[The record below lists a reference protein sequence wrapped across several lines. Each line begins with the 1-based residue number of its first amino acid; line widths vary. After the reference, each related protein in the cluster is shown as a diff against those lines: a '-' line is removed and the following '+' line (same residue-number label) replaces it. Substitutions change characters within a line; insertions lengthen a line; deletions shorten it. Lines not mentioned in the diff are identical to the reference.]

1 MTDNGGYTTPTQTQ
15 TPPAPPPAPPATGTS
30 APPPGKPR
38 GGGGG
43 GAVAG
48 VILILLGAA
57 LLFARLIPSFSIWQ
71 MWPFFVIVPGLI
83 QCFTPGSEGW
93 TVNRFFEGAI
103 TVAIGLVLL
112 GNTTGTVSWG
122 VWWHVFRLWP
132 VLLISIGLEILG
144 KAIRQNWIRVL
155 SSVVILL
162 ALGVAVSASLTNQPV
177 RLFSIAREGERFEF
191 EERLDR
197 DARATLDLESGV
209 GEIAIGAADGR
220 VAAIVVASA
229 FGRPGFEVERSGS
242 TAEIDFSL
250 VEEGGFTISPTLPS
264 TRVEASLARGIPWE
278 ITIDSGV
285 SSLDADLSSL
295 DVERFTLKTGVSSNT
310 VRLGEPPRGAREA
323 QAVIESG
330 VASVEVL
337 VPERAEV
344 RVESDSGLTGID
356 ISRDLNEVGSRVW
369 ETEGYAT
376 ARSAGR
382 PTWLIIAR
390 SGVGSFSVRTY

>member
-1 MTDNGGYTTPTQTQ
+1 
-15 TPPAPPPAPPATGTS
+15 
-30 APPPGKPR
+30 
-38 GGGGG
+38 
-43 GAVAG
+43 V
-48 VILILLGAA
+48 
-57 LLFARLIPSFSIWQ
+57 LLFARLVPSFSIWQ

-83 QCFTPGSEGW
+83 QCFTPGGEGW

-132 VLLISIGLEILG
+132 VLLISMGLEILG
-144 KAIRQNWIRVL
+144 KAIRQNWIRAL

-162 ALGVAVSASLTNQPV
+162 ALGVAVSASVTNQPV
-177 RLFSIAREGERFEF
+177 RLFSIARESERFEF
-191 EERLDR
+191 KERLDR
-197 DARATLDLESGV
+197 DSRATLDLESGV

-220 VAAIVVASA
+220 VARVVAASA
-229 FGRPGFEVERSGS
+229 FGRPGFEVERSGG

-250 VEEGGFTISPTLPS
+250 VGEGGFTISPIFPS
-264 TRVEASLARGIPWE
+264 TKVEASLARGIPWE

-285 SSLDADLSSL
+285 SSLDADLSGL

-310 VRLGEPPRGAREA
+310 VRLGEPPRGVRKA

-330 VASVEVL
+330 VASIEVL
-337 VPERAEV
+337 VPEHAEV

-356 ISRDLNEVGSRVW
+356 VSRDLNEVGPRVW
-369 ETEGYAT
+369 ESEGYQAT
-376 ARSAGR
+376 LSAGR
-382 PTWLIIAR
+382 PVWLITAR
-390 SGVGSFSVRTY
+390 SGVGSFSVKTY